1 MRRRSRWKVI
11 YISGWVITGFG
22 ILGVIWNSSIRLLD
36 FSLLI
41 AFAAIVFVGLFGSAI
56 AQSLHV
62 LEQRLDEMESRSRA
76 DAPKW

>member
-1 MRRRSRWKVI
+1 MI